1 MSICAV
7 DSDTDCAGRK
17 RGLQEMCHYLAFATG
32 LYDRIPQMFSWKRR
46 RSLSKKLVWS
56 FCLVA
61 LALCVSSSSHEHKKH
76 LQRPGS
82 PGQRL
87 PVLLGLDRLRHRHRW
102 YKLHRANLFTSL
114 LTGSVSQIDLGVGYV
129 TGVNSFYAA
138 IFSDN
143 NGLPGTELGVW
154 NNLSSGTT
162 FGNCCGLVTINNPGI
177 NLTAG
182 QQYFMVL
189 GPMNINDT
197 SWEAWNLNSQN
208 VNGLDL
214 YSTDGGQSWNS
225 NGTGNALGAF
235 DVLGASSTTS
245 TSTTGT
251 TPEPSSLLLLGT
263 GLVGAFGSIRRKLH
277 R

>member
-1 MSICAV
+1 
-7 DSDTDCAGRK
+7 
-17 RGLQEMCHYLAFATG
+17 
-32 LYDRIPQMFSWKRR
+32 MFSLETEENP
-46 RSLSKKLVWS
+46 LSKKLVWS

-61 LALCVSSSSHEHKKH
+61 LALCVSS
-76 LQRPGS
+76 
-82 PGQRL
+82 L
-87 PVLLGLDRLRHRHRW
+87 PATAQETFFSDLGPQGNVYQCCSGW
-102 YKLHRANLFTSL
+102 TVSGTGTVGTSFTAANLFTSL
-114 LTGSVSQIDLGVGYV
+114 LSGSVSQIDLGVGYV

-177 NLTAG
+177 SLTAG

-208 VNGLDL
+208 VSGLDL
-214 YSTDGGQSWNS
+214 YSTDGGQTWNS
-225 NGTGNALGAF
+225 NGQQTLGAF